1 MENKINK
8 DDFRFIEV
16 AFIQKTNVS
25 NAASVDID
33 GKDSLKHLQNIIE
46 SHEPMIKTICLEHD
60 VVEHTYRNVTNVT
73 LSGKRVLEFHFIWAR
88 MILEYYFYYHE
99 DQEEARNTVD
109 QMLEY
114 EGFTY
119 IKESVREGVR
129 LIDEYFKKVKNSSLT
144 KKTCAVSP
152 DLMRVMQ
159 DINSGTRTIQD
170 VDWEKE
176 LQHQVAFFAQIP
188 MNIPP
193 ALWLWGLI
201 CLVDEPTSR
210 MTILSKL
217 QEQAITCFDKMEQQ
231 TEFVHD
237 CDSLICINMRV
248 RECKLNDSRKIIES
262 WKDERKPLNDL
273 ALILSDAV
281 IPGADLVALANALHS
296 LEDTDIPERLPL
308 LVVLRSFNPEAELH
322 LDNLDDFLYY
332 IELANGYRC
341 MILRGKMNFEDD
353 SKFESVLDRRLK
365 KECFDIYIEHRLK
378 QVKSEICNKQLD
390 EPERLECLEELLK
403 QEKTSAAHNGISM
416 DDEGD
421 VPMFLKYLDKLT
433 RKTKNGIL
441 EANMRTSAIYID
453 KVDNLAMGDNVQT
466 KIENQN
472 D

>member
-16 AFIQKTNVS
+16 AFIQKTNLRH
-25 NAASVDID
+25 ASPIDID
-33 GKDSLKHLQNIIE
+33 GKDSLKHLQNIVE
-46 SHEPMIKTICLEHD
+46 SNQPLIKTLCLERD
-60 VVEHTYRNVTNVT
+60 AVKLAYGKASNVTSN
-73 LSGKRVLEFHFIWAR
+73 GKRILEFHFVWAR
-88 MILEYYFYYHE
+88 MILEYYYFYHN
-99 DQEEARNTVD
+99 DQEEARKTVD

-119 IKESVREGVR
+119 IREAVLEGVR
-129 LIDEYFKKVKNSSLT
+129 LIDEYFKKEKNTPLT
-144 KKTCAVSP
+144 QKPCAVSP
-152 DLMRVMQ
+152 DLMRVMR
-159 DINSGTRTIQD
+159 DINCGVRTIQD
-170 VDWEKE
+170 IDWEKE
-176 LQHQVAFFAQIP
+176 LQHQVDFFAQIP

-201 CLVDEPTSR
+201 CLVDEPTTR

-217 QEQAITCFDKMEQQ
+217 QEQAIKCFDKMEQQ
-231 TEFVHD
+231 TEFVYD

-248 RECKLNDSRKIIES
+248 RECKLNDGRKIIES

-332 IELANGYRC
+332 IELANGYRH
-341 MILRGKMNFEDD
+341 IITQGKMVLDD
-353 SKFESVLDRRLK
+353 SLKSDDALDRRLK

-378 QVKSEICNKQLD
+378 QVKSEICSRQLD
-390 EPERLECLEELLK
+390 DPERPECLEELLK
-403 QEKTSAAHNGISM
+403 QEKTNAAHNGIST

-421 VPMFLKYLDKLT
+421 IPMFLKYLDKLT
-433 RKTKNGIL
+433 RKTKNDIL
-441 EANMRTSAIYID
+441 KAHMNNGAIYID

>member
-16 AFIQKTNVS
+16 AFIQKTNLRH
-25 NAASVDID
+25 ASPIDID
-33 GKDSLKHLQNIIE
+33 GKDSLKHLLNIVE
-46 SHEPMIKTICLEHD
+46 SNQPLIKTLCLEHD
-60 VVEHTYRNVTNVT
+60 VVKLAYGKASDVTSN
-73 LSGKRVLEFHFIWAR
+73 GKRILEFHFVWAR
-88 MILEYYFYYHE
+88 MILEYYYFYHN
-99 DQEEARNTVD
+99 DQEEARKTVD

-119 IKESVREGVR
+119 IREAVLEGVR
-129 LIDEYFKKVKNSSLT
+129 LIDEYFKKEKNTPLT
-144 KKTCAVSP
+144 QKPCAVSP

-159 DINSGTRTIQD
+159 DINSGKRTIQD
-170 VDWEKE
+170 IDWEKE
-176 LQHQVAFFAQIP
+176 LQHQVDFFAQIP

-201 CLVDEPTSR
+201 CLVDEPTAR

-217 QEQAITCFDKMEQQ
+217 QEQAIICFDKMEQQ

-237 CDSLICINMRV
+237 CDSLICINMHV

-296 LEDTDIPERLPL
+296 LEDTDIPEKLPL
-308 LVVLRSFNPEAELH
+308 LVVLRSFNPEAEFRF
-322 LDNLDDFLYY
+322 DNLDDFLYY
-332 IELANGYRC
+332 IELANVYRC

-353 SKFESVLDRRLK
+353 SKFECVLDRRLK
-365 KECFDIYIEHRLK
+365 KECFDNYIENRLK

-403 QEKTSAAHNGISM
+403 QEKTNAAHNGIST

-441 EANMRTSAIYID
+441 EANMRTSAIYIE